1 MACQNEVDPKSWTKN
16 FWGPLQNAKSHEN
29 SSSKIEEVPEGR
41 RSMIVQNGLIINT
54 VNDIKVF
61 ILPPA
66 RSFSING
73 LRLANSKT
81 SFAAGLGLL
90 HWSILEG
97 ELRHLS
103 HFELH
108 PKG

>member
-1 MACQNEVDPKSWTKN
+1 MVN
-16 FWGPLQNAKSHEN
+16 
-29 SSSKIEEVPEGR
+29 R
-41 RSMIVQNGLIINT
+41 RYGFHT
-54 VNDIKVF
+54 
-61 ILPPA
+61 PPA

-73 LRLANSKT
+73 QRLANSKT

-103 HFELH
+103 NYDTSPNGWLSIMYYSSVS
-108 PKG
+108 

>member
-1 MACQNEVDPKSWTKN
+1 MC
-16 FWGPLQNAKSHEN
+16 QNAKSNES

-41 RSMIVQNGLIINT
+41 RSMMVQNGLIIII
-54 VNDIKVF
+54 VSKRKVF
-61 ILPPA
+61 ILPPT

-97 ELRHLS
+97 ELLTQ
-103 HFELH
+103 
-108 PKG
+108 